1 MSTSNKPFYPE
12 SCPECR
18 SKNGMPYSAGTCD
31 RPGVIVVKLRC
42 RECGHEWTGEAP
54 KASMAS
60 VALWPKADRRRHNH
74 RDAR

>member
-1 MSTSNKPFYPE
+1 
-12 SCPECR
+12 
-18 SKNGMPYSAGTCD
+18 MPYSAGTCD

-60 VALWPKADRRRHNH
+60 VALWPKADRRRHHH